1 MTPRRH
7 FITVLVLAGA
17 ALAAPVRAEHRLPTF
32 AGGRLSTGDS
42 YSTLDHHSGSCRGAV
57 RDALASLDQRLGH
70 ASADSDVS
78 RLSADAILHV
88 SRSERS
94 AERTPDSWTAGLF
107 TQAHVTGGYDSAAS
121 ALTGKGQ
128 TASDALTSG
137 SDGLQ
142 AGSPLTLHNL
152 ITPHTPSALTDQ
164 PAPPVPVV
172 PAPGAALL
180 ASLGLGLV
188 GLARRL
194 FV

>member
-1 MTPRRH
+1 
-7 FITVLVLAGA
+7 
-17 ALAAPVRAEHRLPTF
+17 
-32 AGGRLSTGDS
+32 
-42 YSTLDHHSGSCRGAV
+42 V

-107 TQAHVTGGYDSAAS
+107 TQTHVTGGYDSAAS
-121 ALTGKGQ
+121 ALTGTGQ
-128 TASDALTSG
+128 TASDALTSA
-137 SDGLQ
+137 SDGLR
-142 AGSPLTLHNL
+142 AGSPLTLYNL
-152 ITPHTPSALTDQ
+152 VTPHTPSALTDQ
-164 PAPPVPVV
+164 PAPPAPPVPVV